1 MADQPGQATGIVF
14 VDDHGQQPHEAAMKT
29 YEQLR
34 EELHDAL
41 DQAEESIVALVDKA
55 HEISLAGHDPT
66 AMGAA
71 SGMHELVA
79 LIGFGAEAPLDGTT
93 HEPGRRLAGSCT

>member
-1 MADQPGQATGIVF
+1 MADQPGRATGIVF
-14 VDDHGQQPHEAAMKT
+14 VGDHGRQPHEAALKT

-41 DQAEESIVALVDKA
+41 GQAEESIVALVDKA

-71 SGMHELVA
+71 SGMRQLEA
-79 LIGFGAEAPLDGTT
+79 LIAFGVETPIASAAP
-93 HEPGRRLAGSCT
+93 HEGQEVA

>member
-1 MADQPGQATGIVF
+1 
-14 VDDHGQQPHEAAMKT
+14 MKT

-41 DQAEESIVALVDKA
+41 AQAEESIMALVDKA
-55 HEISLAGHDPT
+55 QEISLAGHDPT

-71 SGMHELVA
+71 SAMRELEA
-79 LIGFGAEAPLDGTT
+79 LIAFGVETPLDGTT
-93 HEPGRRLAGSCT
+93 HEPGHRLAGSCT